1 MYAALAECPVC
12 RQRLAVQSYVV
23 IGTAVVCNGCRS
35 TLKIVSVKPLK
46 FEKVDVAKTY
56 NADSRPESYG

>member
-1 MYAALAECPVC
+1 
-12 RQRLAVQSYVV
+12 VV
-23 IGTAVVCNGCRS
+23 IGTTVVCNDCRS